1 MVAYA
6 FNPITW
12 LAEAK
17 NLWVQDQLGIKS
29 EFQDSQVYT
38 EKPSLKKIIK
48 QTNKQTNKKHLFYE
62 EDRAQCTHIVAYN
75 LCTATVLEN
84 HCSLSASVGHRLIN
98 EREGMSTLAHK
109 GEKGAGQPST

>member
-1 MVAYA
+1 V
-6 FNPITW
+6 
-12 LAEAK
+12 
-17 NLWVQDQLGIKS
+17 
-29 EFQDSQVYT
+29 FQDSQVYT

-62 EDRAQCTHIVAYN
+62 EDRAQCTLIVAYN

-84 HCSLSASVGHRLIN
+84 HCSRGIN